1 MGNLSSYGAKD
12 LQDPFIQVDLLIVL
26 RHRQMRQPWANGFCT
41 CTSRECVNSRLRL
54 QKAGVWRDVS
64 NSLEAL
70 RAGYFIEVICPKQRL
85 LARRCSRAVI
95 EDDARTGRIDAP
107 IGIDFKL
114 PGAPC
119 APSN

>member
-1 MGNLSSYGAKD
+1 AKD

-26 RHRQMRQPWANGFCT
+26 WHRQMRQPWANAFCD
-41 CTSRECVNSRLRL
+41 CALRVCVNSRFQ

-95 EDDARTGRIDAP
+95 EDDPRTGRIDAS